1 MTNRLMIIR
10 QGYLHYFVVDNV
22 IVVPKNVTNESSS
35 LLSRSFI
42 LEPTRYF
49 HYRSCKFLKTIIYQ
63 LHHRNLSV
71 GNL

>member
-1 MTNRLMIIR
+1 MTKRIMIIR
-10 QGYLHYFVVDNV
+10 QGNLHYFVENNV

-49 HYRSCKFLKTIIYQ
+49 H
-63 LHHRNLSV
+63 
-71 GNL
+71 